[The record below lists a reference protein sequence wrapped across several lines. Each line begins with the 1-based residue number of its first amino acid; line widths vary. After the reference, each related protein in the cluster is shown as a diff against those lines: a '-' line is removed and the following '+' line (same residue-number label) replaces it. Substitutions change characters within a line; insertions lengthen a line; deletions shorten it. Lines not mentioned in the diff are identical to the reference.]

1 MKLPSFPHLLHSFFH
16 EWLVQQRNIS
26 HHTVLSYRDTWRLFL
41 RFVAGRKNKPVSQ
54 LGLTDLTESDVLA
67 FLQYTEKE
75 RKTCIGTLGTRNCRL
90 AGLRS
95 FFHFVAEREPLVA
108 AQCAGVLRI
117 PTKRAPQGTLCHL
130 EDNEV
135 SAILDQPNRSTIEGQ
150 RDHVLLA
157 VLYNTG
163 ARIQEALNINP
174 RALRL
179 ESPFHVRLFGKG
191 RKERI
196 CPLWPETVALL
207 RALLRKQ
214 PRGEDESIFVNR
226 YGRPLGAAGVRFKLK
241 HYVEAACRNTPS
253 LIGKRVSP
261 HTFRHSTAV
270 SLVTAGVDVTVIR
283 DWLGHASLDTTNHY
297 ARANVETKRKAL
309 EKVDSASRPGK
320 PPRWKR
326 NPELMA
332 WLDSL

>member
-26 HHTVLSYRDTWRLFL
+26 HHTVLSYRDSWRLFL
-41 RFVAGRKNKPVSQ
+41 RFVAARKNKPVSQ
-54 LGLTDLTESDVLA
+54 LGLTDLTEPEVLA

-75 RKTCIGTLGTRNCRL
+75 RKTCIRTRNCRL

-108 AQCAGVLRI
+108 AQCAEVLRI

-135 SAILDQPNRSTIEGQ
+135 SAILNQPNRSKIEGQ

-163 ARIQEALNINP
+163 ARIQEALNITP

-207 RALLRKQ
+207 KALLRKR

-241 HYVEAACRNTPS
+241 HYVEAAGRNTPS
-253 LIGKRVSP
+253 LTGKRVSP

-309 EKVDSASRPGK
+309 EKVDPTARPGK